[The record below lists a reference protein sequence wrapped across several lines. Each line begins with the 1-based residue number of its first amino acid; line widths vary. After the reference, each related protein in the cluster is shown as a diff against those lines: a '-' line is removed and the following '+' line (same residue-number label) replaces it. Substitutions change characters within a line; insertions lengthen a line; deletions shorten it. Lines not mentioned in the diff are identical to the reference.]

1 MVDSTRRLRF
11 VLSVTIPFSLTM
23 LLVACVGSAPAAPA
37 LPTDAA
43 IGLSTPAAGGA
54 EQAAQP
60 TATIQELS
68 TPLPAS
74 GAGTSLVLADSGNE
88 AKYMVREQ
96 LADLSFPSDA
106 IGTTSDVSG
115 AIVVSPD
122 GTFVPKES
130 SITVNLSSIRSDQ
143 DRRDNYVRQ
152 RVLET
157 SRYPSAVFVP
167 IETRGLDVSALGSGG
182 TAFELVGDLTLHG
195 VTKQVVWDVTA
206 TLAGDTLTGTATTE
220 FTFEDFGM
228 TVPSVMVVLSVDDNI
243 RLQYDFTFVIES
255 G

>member
-1 MVDSTRRLRF
+1 MLDSTQRLRF
-11 VLSVTIPFSLTM
+11 VLSVAIPLT
-23 LLVACVGSAPAAPA
+23 LALVLVACEGSTPTAPA

-43 IGLSTPAAGGA
+43 MDSSTPTAGGA
-54 EQAAQP
+54 EQAPQP
-60 TATIQELS
+60 TATVPEPS
-68 TPLPAS
+68 TSAPAS
-74 GAGTSLVLADSGNE
+74 GAGTRLVLADSGNE

-96 LADLSFPSDA
+96 LAELSFPSDA
-106 IGTTSDVSG
+106 IGTTSDISG

-122 GTFVPKES
+122 GTFIPEES
-130 SITVNLSSIRSDQ
+130 SITVNLASIRSDQ

-157 SRYPSAVFVP
+157 ARYPSAVFVP
-167 IETRGLDVSALGSGG
+167 TETRGLDVSTLESGG
-182 TAFELVGDLTLHG
+182 TTFELVGDLTVHG
-195 VTKQVVWDVTA
+195 VTKQVVWNVTA
-206 TLAGDTLTGTATTE
+206 TLTGDTLIGTATTE

-243 RLQYDFTFVIES
+243 RLQYDFSFVIEN